1 MRPGSRRLAL
11 TAHVTV
17 SVGWGGAV
25 AAFLA
30 LAVTGLLT
38 ADVEAARG
46 AYLALE
52 VVATYVIVPLA
63 VTTLASGVVSSV
75 TTAWG
80 LFRHYWVVV
89 KLGVTVI
96 AVVVLLLQLPLI
108 AYLADAARAAA
119 PFDEKAGEARRSLV
133 VHSGAGLLVLL
144 VPTVLGVYKPRGLTP
159 YGART
164 ARTGRSG

>member
-52 VVATYVIVPLA
+52 VATYVIVPLA
-63 VTTLASGVVSSV
+63 VATLASGVVSSV

-89 KLGVTVI
+89 KLGVTVV

-144 VPTVLGVYKPRGLTP
+144 VPPVLGVYKPRGLTP

-164 ARTGRSG
+164 ARTARSG

>member
-38 ADVEAARG
+38 AEAARG

-63 VTTLASGVVSSV
+63 VATLASGVVSSV

-89 KLGVTVI
+89 KLGVTVV

-164 ARTGRSG
+164 ARTARSG

>member
-38 ADVEAARG
+38 AEAARG

-63 VTTLASGVVSSV
+63 VATLASGVVSSV

-89 KLGVTVI
+89 KLGVTVV

-108 AYLADAARAAA
+108 AYLADAARVAA
-119 PFDEKAGEARRSLV
+119 PFDAKAREARRSLV

-164 ARTGRSG
+164 SRTARSG